1 MKRMFAV
8 LPLIFLT
15 LISYGQRGY
24 FIKDSVRSVGV
35 IVLDGGAVK
44 NAMRCQIKDK
54 NQVMTFSPDEVKE
67 YGFQNGNVYVS
78 KTIRI
83 DEKEKKVF
91 LERFS
96 EGKLNFYF
104 FRDRHGRR
112 FFIEKDSG
120 NLVEVLRKNAD
131 NQNFRYF
138 LRQYTEDC
146 KNTSDALKVAAF
158 NKLSLTKFAELYN
171 GCSTKPL
178 PFIRLGLIAGLQ
190 ITQLQKSQVNGDLLT
205 TPEYPKEY
213 SFNLGVFAD
222 IPIMLTYWSF
232 HPELYFQTINC
243 SSTFSIKNTEYTT
256 TINATS
262 LNFPFLIRYTLPT
275 NTIRPYANIGGLFL
289 YNIQND
295 NETDSKTR
303 NPDGSVTQKVSTTI
317 VYSTQQIGYAIG
329 CGVQFSLDYRKA
341 IFIELRYNQLKS
353 ITQETY
359 SGKSIQGIIGV
370 NL

>member
-1 MKRMFAV
+1 MHR
-8 LPLIFLT
+8 LFLFFFLFIST

-24 FIKDSVRSVGV
+24 YIKDSVRSVGV
-35 IVLDGGAVK
+35 KVLDGGTVK
-44 NAMRCQIKDK
+44 NAWRCQIRE
-54 NQVMTFSPDEVKE
+54 NNTIRTFSPDEVKE
-67 YGFQNGNVYVS
+67 YGFQNGATYIS
-78 KTIRI
+78 HTIRVGTE
-83 DEKEKKVF
+83 DKRVF
-91 LERFS
+91 LERLS
-96 EGKLNFYF
+96 EGKINLYFY
-104 FRDRHGRR
+104 RDGHGRR

-120 NLVEVLRKNAD
+120 QLVEVHKKNSD
-131 NQNFRYF
+131 NQNFRSF
-138 LRQYTEDC
+138 LIPYTEDC
-146 KNTSDALKVAAF
+146 KNTADALKVAAF
-158 NKLSLTKFAELYN
+158 NKLSLTRFAELYN
-171 GCSTKPL
+171 SCSKKPL
-178 PFIRLGLIAGLQ
+178 PFIRLGLITGLQ
-190 ITQLQKSQVNGDLLT
+190 ITQLQKSQVNDDLLT
-205 TPEYPKEY
+205 TPEYPKDY

-232 HPELYFQTINC
+232 HPELYFQTSNY

-275 NTIRPYANIGGLFL
+275 KTIRPYANIGGLFL

-303 NPDGSVTQKVSTTI
+303 NSDGSVTQKVSTKI

-341 IFIELRYNQLKS
+341 IFIEFRYNQLKS
-353 ITQETY
+353 STQETY